1 MSLPAAEI
9 PHRRQG
15 FPVELLLPSEMAAVD
30 RLAGENGQP
39 GAGLMER
46 AGQAV
51 AQAAARLIGE
61 HLPRA
66 RVAILCGPGNNGG
79 DGFVAARLL
88 AQRGLEVS
96 VGLLGDRQALK
107 GDAARAASRWD
118 GPVVA
123 LAAFAFDDADV
134 VVDALFGAGLSRDIE
149 GIAKAAILRLN
160 AWAKTEGKPVLA
172 VDVPSGVDGAT
183 GAVHGVAVDASA
195 CITFF
200 RLKPGHFLLP
210 GRLHRGSLSLA
221 DIGLDP
227 HLLTTINP
235 QAALN
240 APALWASRMPIPSI
254 AGHKYQRGH
263 AIVVSG
269 PIAQTGAARLAARGA
284 LRAGAGLVTIA
295 TPLAALAVH
304 AGALNA
310 IMTRVCDSPDDLED
324 MLTDRRKNAVVLG
337 PGLGVGQRTR
347 EFAMA
352 VLAGIDMDTDEEEPP
367 RTIVFDADA
376 LASFAKEPE
385 TLFSAIKDSP
395 HGVVLTPHD
404 GEFAKLFGALI
415 DKSASKLDRARNA
428 AAMSGAV
435 VVLKGPDTVVADPD
449 GRASIAASEAP
460 WLATAGSGDVLA
472 GMIGG
477 LLAQAMPPF
486 EAASAAVWM
495 HADAAHRFGPGL
507 ISEDIPEMLPKV
519 FRQLFESDLFGGI

>member
-1 MSLPAAEI
+1 MTLTAAEI
-9 PHRRQG
+9 PLRRQG

-30 RLAGENGQP
+30 RLAGQIGQS
-39 GAGLMER
+39 GAVLMER
-46 AGQAV
+46 AGQAI
-51 AQAAARLIGE
+51 AQAAVRLIGE
-61 HLPRA
+61 HVPNA
-66 RVAILCGPGNNGG
+66 HVAVLCGPGNNGG

-88 AQRGLEVS
+88 AQRGLIVT
-96 VGLLGDRQALK
+96 VGLLGERLALK
-107 GDAARAASRWD
+107 GDAAGAAGLWT
-118 GPVVA
+118 GPVTA
-123 LAAFAFDDADV
+123 LADIAFDDADLV
-134 VVDALFGAGLSRDIE
+134 IDALFGAGLARDID
-149 GIAKAAILRLN
+149 GPAKAAIARLN
-160 AWAKTEGKPVLA
+160 AWAKADGKPVLA
-172 VDVPSGVDGAT
+172 VDIPSGVDGASGT
-183 GAVHGVAVDASA
+183 VRGIAVEATA

-200 RLKPGHFLLP
+200 RLKPGHFLMP
-210 GRLHRGSLSLA
+210 GRLRRGSLSLA

-227 HLLTTINP
+227 HLLATIHP
-235 QAALN
+235 QAMLN
-240 APALWASRMPIPSI
+240 APALWASRMPVPSL

-269 PIAQTGAARLAARGA
+269 PMAQTGAARLAARGA

-295 TPLAALAVH
+295 TPLDALAVH
-304 AGALNA
+304 ASVLNA

-347 EFAMA
+347 DFAMA
-352 VLAGIDMDTDEEEPP
+352 VLAGIEMESDEDEPP
-367 RTIVFDADA
+367 RSIVFDADA
-376 LASFAKEPE
+376 LASFAKEPA
-385 TLFSAIKDSP
+385 TLFAAIKESP

-404 GEFAKLFGALI
+404 GEFAKLFGSLI
-415 DKSASKLDRARNA
+415 DKSASKLERTRKA
-428 AAMSGAV
+428 AVMSGAV
-435 VVLKGPDTVVADPD
+435 IVLKGPDTVVADPD

-477 LLAQAMPPF
+477 LLAQAMPRF

-519 FRQLFESDLFGGI
+519 LRQLFESDLFGSA